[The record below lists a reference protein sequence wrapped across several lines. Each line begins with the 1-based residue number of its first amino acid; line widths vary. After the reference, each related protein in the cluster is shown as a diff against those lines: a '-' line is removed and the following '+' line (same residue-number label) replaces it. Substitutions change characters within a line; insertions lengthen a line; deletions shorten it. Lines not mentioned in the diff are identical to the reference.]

1 MMRDLRACFV
11 GDSFTAGV
19 GDATALGWVGRCAA
33 GAWGRGVAITAYNL
47 GIRRDTS
54 ADIRRRAEAEVL
66 ARLVGTPGDA
76 QAVVFCLGLN
86 DTTFEDGMPRVPTEQ
101 TLDNAAALLGWSAAR
116 WPTLMLGPPPALHD
130 TVQDARV
137 AALSPLLE
145 ALAERFAVP
154 FLPLHAAL
162 SHSTA
167 WRGGAARGD
176 GVHPDAG
183 GYAAMAALVEAWEP
197 WLELTGG

>member
-1 MMRDLRACFV
+1 MRDLRACFV

-19 GDATALGWVGRCAA
+19 GDATTLGWVGRCAA

-76 QAVVFCLGLN
+76 QAVVLCLGLN

-116 WPTLMLGPPPALHD
+116 WQTLMLGPPPAPHD
-130 TVQDARV
+130 AVQDARV
-137 AALSPLLE
+137 AALSPLLA

-162 SHSTA
+162 SRNAA
-167 WRGGAARGD
+167 WHGGAARGD
-176 GVHPDAG
+176 GIHPDAA
-183 GYAAMAALVEAWEP
+183 GYAAMAALVEAWPP
-197 WLELTGG
+197 WLELTRG

>member
-1 MMRDLRACFV
+1 ML
-11 GDSFTAGV
+11 T
-19 GDATALGWVGRCAA
+19 
-33 GAWGRGVAITAYNL
+33 
-47 GIRRDTS
+47 
-54 ADIRRRAEAEVL
+54 
-66 ARLVGTPGDA
+66 RLVGTPGDA

-130 TVQDARV
+130 AVQDARV

>member
-1 MMRDLRACFV
+1 MRDLRACFV

-33 GAWGRGVAITAYNL
+33 AAWGRGVAVTAYNL

-76 QAVVFCLGLN
+76 QAVVLCFGVN

-130 TVQDARV
+130 AVQDARV

-162 SHSTA
+162 SHSAA
-167 WRGGAARGD
+167 WRSGAARGD
-176 GVHPDAG
+176 GVHPDAA
-183 GYAAMAALVEAWEP
+183 GYAAMAALVEAWPP
-197 WLELTGG
+197 WLKLTGG

>member
-1 MMRDLRACFV
+1 MRPVQSLPAPSCWP
-11 GDSFTAGV
+11 
-19 GDATALGWVGRCAA
+19 LGKV
-33 GAWGRGVAITAYNL
+33 
-47 GIRRDTS
+47 
-54 ADIRRRAEAEVL
+54 EAEEGDQPLVVPVL
-66 ARLVGTPGDA
+66 AG
-76 QAVVFCLGLN
+76 AVVFCLGLN

-130 TVQDARV
+130 AVQDARV